1 MTTMMKELDL
11 NLVFNKVEWWGFP
24 VGTPFEVV
32 EPSGIHLMARAAVK
46 GTAAASRYVKLAGV
60 DEEASHVSTDEYLEV
75 FSDVHP
81 NCPSLTGPFIGQY
94 GNVGIDRLPADT
106 LAQVSVSVSY
116 PFATYFLCM
125 NDLYVKMGSDG
136 QPVIIGAEELP
147 NTLKVKI
154 PKSVRETSA
163 KTVRCELDKRINLT
177 FENFDIVEDP
187 NW

>member
-1 MTTMMKELDL
+1 MTALLMKDL
-11 NLVFNKVEWWGFP
+11 GLVFNKVEWNNYP
-24 VGTPFEVV
+24 VGTPFELA
-32 EPSGIHLMARAAVK
+32 EPSTAHLQARAMVK
-46 GTAAASRYVKLAGV
+46 GSAAASRYVKLAGLETEV
-60 DEEASHVSTDEYLEV
+60 IYVSADEYVKV

-94 GNVGIDRLPADT
+94 GNVGIDRLPTDT
-106 LAQVSVSVSY
+106 LAQVSVFISY
-116 PFATYFLCM
+116 PFADFVLCM
-125 NDLYVKMGSDG
+125 NDLYVEMDKDG